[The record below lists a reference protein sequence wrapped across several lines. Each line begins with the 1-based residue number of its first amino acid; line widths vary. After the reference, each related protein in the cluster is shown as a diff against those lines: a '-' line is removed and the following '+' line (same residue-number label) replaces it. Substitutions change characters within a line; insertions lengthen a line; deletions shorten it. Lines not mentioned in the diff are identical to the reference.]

1 MGSKWEMTLDNRDH
15 SESPP
20 ADVQAILAA
29 LELQLAALDRIG
41 ARIAAAHCDAAIEQL
56 RRYQAGA

>member
-1 MGSKWEMTLDNRDH
+1 MTLDNPDH
-15 SESPP
+15 SEPP
-20 ADVQAILAA
+20 TADVQAILAA

-56 RRYQAGA
+56 RRDQAGA